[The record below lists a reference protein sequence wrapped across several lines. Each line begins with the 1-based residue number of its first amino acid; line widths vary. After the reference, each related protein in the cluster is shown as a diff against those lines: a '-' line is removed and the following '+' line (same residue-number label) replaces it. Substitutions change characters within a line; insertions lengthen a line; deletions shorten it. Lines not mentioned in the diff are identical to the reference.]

1 MIFKKKYTDQ
11 QLLGDIRSVAP
22 EANNRAFA
30 FLYRQYLEPFR
41 HFVRNHGG
49 GADETKDLFQE
60 GIIIF
65 YKKTKAGEEI
75 GYPTTFFFSV
85 CKNLWLDRARQKA
98 NRDRIARELPPE
110 LAAPDDLE
118 AALEAERDAAL
129 MGLLGTLGE
138 GCREMLLGFYYEK
151 KSMQELAGEMG
162 YASEAVAKNKKAN
175 CLKKL
180 RDLVLTNRDHLDVL
194 EK

>member
-1 MIFKKKYTDQ
+1 MVAASLMIFTKKYTHQ
-11 QLLGDIRSVAP
+11 QLLGDIRSAAS

-49 GADETKDLFQE
+49 GEEEARDVFQE
-60 GIIIF
+60 GMIIF
-65 YKKTKAGEEI
+65 YKKIKAGEEI
-75 GYPTTFFFSV
+75 EYPTTFFFSV

-110 LAAPDDLE
+110 LASDDLE

-129 MGLLGTLGE
+129 MNLLGTL
-138 GCREMLLGFYYEK
+138 
-151 KSMQELAGEMG
+151 
-162 YASEAVAKNKKAN
+162 
-175 CLKKL
+175 
-180 RDLVLTNRDHLDVL
+180 
-194 EK
+194 

>member
-11 QLLGDIRSVAP
+11 QLLGDIYSVAA

-41 HFVRNHGG
+41 HFVCNHGG
-49 GADETKDLFQE
+49 GAEEAKDLFQE
-60 GIIIF
+60 GIIVF

-98 NRDRIARELPPE
+98 NHDRIARELPPE
-110 LAAPDDLE
+110 LTSDDLE
-118 AALEAERDAAL
+118 AALEAERNAAL
-129 MGLLGTLGE
+129 MGLLGTLGD
-138 GCREMLLGFYYEK
+138 GCREVLLGFYYER
-151 KSMQELAGEMG
+151 KSMQELAGTMG

-180 RDLVLTNRDHLDVL
+180 RDLVLGNRNHLDVL
-194 EK
+194 TK